1 MMFRIRHLPVLVH
14 CERSEHDLK
23 PCHRLSEEQF
33 SQRRVA
39 SYFSS
44 DHVTVDLEVDQ
55 ALRRVIG
62 E

>member
-55 ALRRVIG
+55 A
-62 E
+62 